1 MYREF
6 FSTSPLLAFPLI
18 SLALFGGLFVF
29 AVVGVYG
36 RARLLEAEAR
46 ARMIFDDEEESASN
60 AAENAHG

>member
-6 FSTSPLLAFPLI
+6 FSTSPLMAFPML

-36 RARLLEAEAR
+36 RARLLEADAR
-46 ARMIFDDEEESASN
+46 ARMIFDDESESVDEEM
-60 AAENAHG
+60 ENVHG